1 MSVLKIKRVA
11 VMPAV
16 AEANTTYLIAVA
28 GGNDLQVAVTNGDG
42 TVVKKSLLRTDI
54 AGMINGAIALSETGS
69 SADLVAAEAAAKAYT
84 DAREVVIRGS
94 LDSAIV
100 AEGVARDA
108 GDAATLVAA
117 KAYADQAELD
127 AIAAAGVA
135 ASAALA
141 TRSDATL
148 ADAKAYTDTKVG
160 TEAIDR
166 AAGDAAALASSKT
179 YTDNAITAEVTRSN
193 AYANNAV
200 ATGIAALDLSATVQ
214 YAADI
219 ATRDTLAAGLTK
231 SSLIF
236 VVDATSDATVTVGS
250 ALYFYDT
257 VGEAFTKVS
266 EYESLDLIIPNKS
279 ILESF
284 SVDQGRLAYNGALV
298 STVDFD
304 AAGSTW

>member
-11 VMPAV
+11 VMPAE

-54 AGMINGAIALSETGS
+54 AGMISAAIALSETGS
-69 SADLVAAEAAAKAYT
+69 SADLVT
-84 DAREVVIRGS
+84 QSV
-94 LDSAIV
+94 
-100 AEGVARDA
+100 
-108 GDAATLVAA
+108 
-117 KAYADQAELD
+117 
-127 AIAAAGVA
+127 
-135 ASAALA
+135 
-141 TRSDATL
+141 ATL

-166 AAGDAAALASSKT
+166 VAGDAAALASSKT

-193 AYANNAV
+193 TYADNAV

-214 YAADI
+214 YADNIAGRDIIAAD
-219 ATRDTLAAGLTK
+219 LTK

-236 VVDATSDATVTVGS
+236 VVDATGDATVTVGS
-250 ALYFYDT
+250 ALYFYNVPNAT
-257 VGEAFTKVS
+257 FTKVA
-266 EYESLDLIIPNKS
+266 EYESLDLIIPNKT
-279 ILESF
+279 ILEGF
-284 SVDQGRLAYNGALV
+284 SVVQSRLHFDGVMIA
-298 STVDFD
+298 TVDFD

>member
-11 VMPAV
+11 VMPAE

-54 AGMINGAIALSETGS
+54 AGMINAAIALSETGS

-84 DAREVVIRGS
+84 DAREVVIGES

-117 KAYADQAELD
+117 KAYADQVELD

-141 TRSDATL
+141 TQSDATL

-179 YTDNAITAEVTRSN
+179 YTDNAITAEATRSN
-193 AYANNAV
+193 IYANNAV

-214 YAADI
+214 YADNIAGRDVIAAD
-219 ATRDTLAAGLTK
+219 LTK

-236 VVDATSDATVTVGS
+236 VVDATGDATVTVGS
-250 ALYFYDT
+250 ALYFYDVPNAT
-257 VGEAFTKVS
+257 FAKVA
-266 EYESLDLIIPNKS
+266 EYESLDLIIPNKT
-279 ILESF
+279 ILEGF
-284 SVDQGRLAYNGALV
+284 SVVQSRLAYNGALV